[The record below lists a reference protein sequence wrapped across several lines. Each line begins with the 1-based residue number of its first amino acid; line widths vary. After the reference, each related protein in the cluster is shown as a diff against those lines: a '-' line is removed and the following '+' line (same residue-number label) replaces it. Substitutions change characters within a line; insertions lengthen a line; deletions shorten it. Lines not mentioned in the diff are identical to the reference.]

1 MSRLNSLLPPPA
13 SETCEH
19 QPISGF
25 LVCLVSLSVYSWAR
39 TTLFSFLRPYGR
51 TCFLGYLI
59 LPSQYETSACLQ
71 ILESSQ
77 TKAQLPVPPS
87 LSEGLQAGDVFNLC
101 GSQLPV
107 CLPENH
113 VFLWGFLRI
122 TVLRIK
128 SLAWCTTH
136 GRLSTN
142 WGNQSFCQ
150 ISAC

>member
-1 MSRLNSLLPPPA
+1 MSRLNSLLPPAA
-13 SETCEH
+13 SETCEY

-39 TTLFSFLRPYGR
+39 TTLFSLPQPYGC

-59 LPSQYETSACLQ
+59 LPSQYETSACVQ

-77 TKAQLPVPPS
+77 TKAQLSVPPS
-87 LSEGLQAGDVFNLC
+87 LSEWLQAGDVFNLC

-107 CLPENH
+107 CLPESH

-122 TVLRIK
+122 TVLRVK
-128 SLAWCTTH
+128 SLAWHLTH
-136 GRLSTN
+136 GRLSTD
-142 WGNQSFCQ
+142 WSNQSFCQ
-150 ISAC
+150 ISNC